1 MDMRKRF
8 LIWYTTS
15 NTPTIEPRWVRR
27 ASDWDVVGADR
38 THHDTHRRGNMSQKI
53 LLLGITDS
61 VLANAQQQLTR
72 PDLEVFLGKSV
83 EDVRSRLS
91 QTPIDHVFIG
101 GRLAEETHLEVAWE
115 VIQASETTTVH
126 LQDRSGPEGFLP
138 FVQAVLR
145 GLVPDEG

>member
-1 MDMRKRF
+1 
-8 LIWYTTS
+8 
-15 NTPTIEPRWVRR
+15 
-27 ASDWDVVGADR
+27 
-38 THHDTHRRGNMSQKI
+38 MSQKI

-115 VIQASETTTVH
+115 VLQTVH

>member
-1 MDMRKRF
+1 MFHHSQKRLAHHHHHVLFINRNYTRKAN
-8 LIWYTTS
+8 S
-15 NTPTIEPRWVRR
+15 K
-27 ASDWDVVGADR
+27 DVACEKR
-38 THHDTHRRGNMSQKI
+38 KKI

-61 VLANAQQQLTR
+61 VLANAQQQLAR

-91 QTPIDHVFIG
+91 RTPIDHVFIG
-101 GRLAEETHLEVAWE
+101 GRLAEETHLEIAWE

-145 GLVPDEG
+145 GLVPDKE

>member
-1 MDMRKRF
+1 
-8 LIWYTTS
+8 
-15 NTPTIEPRWVRR
+15 
-27 ASDWDVVGADR
+27 
-38 THHDTHRRGNMSQKI
+38 MSKKI

-115 VIQASETTTVH
+115 VIEASGTTTVH

>member
-1 MDMRKRF
+1 M
-8 LIWYTTS
+8 
-15 NTPTIEPRWVRR
+15 

-38 THHDTHRRGNMSQKI
+38 THHDTNRRRNMSQKI

-72 PDLEVFLGKSV
+72 PDLEVFLGKNV

>member
-15 NTPTIEPRWVRR
+15 NTPTIEPRWVRM

-38 THHDTHRRGNMSQKI
+38 THHDTNRRRNMSQKI

-72 PDLEVFLGKSV
+72 PDLEVFLGKNV
-83 EDVRSRLS
+83 EDGRSRLS

-101 GRLAEETHLEVAWE
+101 GSLAEETHLEVAWDI
-115 VIQASETTTVH
+115 IQASDRAPVH
-126 LQDRSGPEGFLP
+126 LQARSDPAGF
-138 FVQAVLR
+138 
-145 GLVPDEG
+145 